1 MLGAC
6 RLGCGGSGWLGTGDG
21 AAHLRCPPR
30 AFLSPVTL
38 PDTFSGS
45 CLGPSPLYPSFHPY
59 LLTNL
64 PTQTSTSVRRMA
76 SSVGPARCVSTPVA
90 ATSVWTRHVLPP
102 TGRAPAP
109 GKGGVGCGVN
119 GADCLP
125 GADPLAPVQPDS
137 TSRQATSQAGALP
150 GPVGQLCGNS
160 WPQGPWAHLIKSTSL
175 QPPGVRVG
183 LDPLISCTVM
193 LPLSMEPRQL
203 GEGSWEV
210 DTQEHVDTLMK
221 LWTRE
226 HTHRD
231 T

>member
-137 TSRQATSQAGALP
+137 TSPCSIRIFPRA
-150 GPVGQLCGNS
+150 C
-160 WPQGPWAHLIKSTSL
+160 
-175 QPPGVRVG
+175 RVP
-183 LDPLISCTVM
+183 LLLSLISPIAANAAKCSTCQQKRQM
-193 LPLSMEPRQL
+193 L
-203 GEGSWEV
+203 
-210 DTQEHVDTLMK
+210 
-221 LWTRE
+221 
-226 HTHRD
+226 
-231 T
+231 